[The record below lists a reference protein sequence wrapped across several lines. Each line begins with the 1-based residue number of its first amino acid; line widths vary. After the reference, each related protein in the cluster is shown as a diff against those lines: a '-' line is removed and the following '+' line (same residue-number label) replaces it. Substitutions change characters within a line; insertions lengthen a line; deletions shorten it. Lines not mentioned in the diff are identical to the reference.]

1 MENEASSE
9 SNCNHYEKYMRKIT
23 PFIICLSFLVFHS
36 CDRKVKHDSNVNPS
50 EMKIRHQ
57 ADTIGFVQYAWQMD
71 SVIARISSEDK
82 TPSNEIYKAAVC
94 PHDDYAYAAGLY
106 NKTLAGIK
114 AKTIV
119 LIGVAHRARNFNLE
133 NKLIFG
139 SFGEWDSPYGGIK
152 VSPLRDDLLQKLK
165 KESYIVH
172 DSMMQLEHSLEAI
185 TPFLQKNNKD
195 VEIIPLLVPYMTFKN
210 MELFSEDLSEVL
222 SDLMK
227 HKRLVYGNDISIVI
241 SNDAVHYGSE
251 GWGGKNLA
259 PFGTNG
265 NGNEK
270 ARQKDLT
277 IIEECLVNELTSSK
291 IKLFNNYTVKQ
302 DDFKEYAWVWCG
314 RYSLPFGLLV
324 ANKLNLKTYES
335 NLSGTLFDWRSSLH
349 NPHIAVE
356 DIGMG
361 TTAPATSKHWVAFTG
376 IGYQ

>member
-1 MENEASSE
+1 VKQKYPVEASE
-9 SNCNHYEKYMRKIT
+9 I
-23 PFIICLSFLVFHS
+23 
-36 CDRKVKHDSNVNPS
+36 KV
-50 EMKIRHQ
+50 RHQ
-57 ADTIGFVQYAWQMD
+57 KDTIGFAQYAWQMD

-82 TPSNEIYKAAVC
+82 APTSKIYKAAVC
-94 PHDDYAYAAGLY
+94 PHDDYAYAAGLF
-106 NKTLAGIK
+106 NKTLSGVK

-139 SFGEWDSPYGGIK
+139 SFERWDSPYGGIK
-152 VSPLRDDLLQKLK
+152 VSPLRDELLLNLK
-165 KESYIVH
+165 KESFIVH

-185 TPFLQKNNKD
+185 TPFLQKNNKE
-195 VEIIPLLVPYMTFKN
+195 VEIIPLLVPYMTFEN
-210 MELFSEDLSEVL
+210 MDLFSEDLSQAL

-227 HKRLVYGNDISIVI
+227 RKRLVYGYDLAIVI

-251 GWGGKNLA
+251 GWGGKDLA

-265 NGNEK
+265 SGNEK

-277 IIEECLVNELTSSK
+277 IIEECLENELTTSK
-291 IKLFNNYTVKQ
+291 IKLFNTYTVKQ

-314 RYSLPFGLLV
+314 RYSLPFGLLT
-324 ANKLNLKTYES
+324 ANKLNVNLNES
-335 NLSGTLFDWRSSLH
+335 NLSGTLIDWRSSLH

>member
-1 MENEASSE
+1 
-9 SNCNHYEKYMRKIT
+9 MRKIIQ
-23 PFIICLSFLVFHS
+23 FIICLSFLVFHS
-36 CDRKVKHDSNVNPS
+36 CDRKAKHNSPVKPS
-50 EMKIRHQ
+50 EMIVRHQ

-71 SVIARISSEDK
+71 SVMARISSEDK
-82 TPSNEIYKAAVC
+82 TPSNEIYKAVIC
-94 PHDDYAYAAGLY
+94 PHDDYAYAAGLF
-106 NKTLAGIK
+106 NKTLAGVK
-114 AKTIV
+114 AKIIV
-119 LIGVAHRARNFNLE
+119 LVGVAHRARNFELE

-139 SFGEWDSPYGGIK
+139 SFTQWDSPYGGIK
-152 VSPLRDDLLQKLK
+152 ISPLRDELLRKLK
-165 KESYIVH
+165 KETFIVH

-195 VEIIPLLVPYMTFKN
+195 VEIIPLLVPYMTFEN
-210 MELFSEDLSEVL
+210 MELFSEDFSKAL

-227 HKRLVYGNDISIVI
+227 DKGLVYGYDLAIVI

-277 IIEECLVNELTSSK
+277 IIEECLENELTSSK
-291 IKLFNNYTVKQ
+291 IKLFNTYTVKQ

-324 ANKLNLKTYES
+324 ANKLNLKAYES
-335 NLSGTLFDWRSSLH
+335 NLSGTLIDWRSSLH
-349 NPHIAVE
+349 NPHIEVK